1 MKEQIPTDNTEIV
14 ALRRELQRLNNHR
27 FIKIH
32 NSWWRLV
39 MFQFVR
45 GLALG
50 LGTVVGASIL
60 VSLVGF
66 LLTRIDFIPIIG
78 EWAVEIAR
86 QIEIKSE

>member
-1 MKEQIPTDNTEIV
+1 MKEQIQTDNTELV

-60 VSLVGF
+60 VSVVGF
-66 LLTRIDFIPIIG
+66 LLARIDFIPIIG